1 MSAVILVPPVCLRTT
16 GFLDQNKRKGKGR
29 GMKYWDEE
37 KIRRAMPTEEH
48 IEAFIAEAKAALED
62 DDDTDT
68 YDSCGRY

>member
-1 MSAVILVPPVCLRTT
+1 
-16 GFLDQNKRKGKGR
+16 GR